1 MSQLLHAGDVV
12 MGTEEQSGRTGEGGR
27 ATAAQFADVAE
38 ANEVRAWEQIDAGR
52 YMPRRIKG
60 SCKGRALG

>member
-1 MSQLLHAGDVV
+1 MQSEQKNGDA
-12 MGTEEQSGRTGEGGR
+12 EQ
-27 ATAAQFADVAE
+27 ATAAQFAMDTE
-38 ANEVRAWEQIDAGR
+38 AADVRAWEQVDTGR

>member
-1 MSQLLHAGDVV
+1 MRP
-12 MGTEEQSGRTGEGGR
+12 EETREVESATADQFTGES
-27 ATAAQFADVAE
+27 AADDAP
-38 ANEVRAWEQIDAGR
+38 AWEEVAAGR

>member
-1 MSQLLHAGDVV
+1 MRPERS
-12 MGTEEQSGRTGEGGR
+12 RGR
-27 ATAAQFADVAE
+27 AIEVEMVTPGQFTDE
-38 ANEVRAWEQIDAGR
+38 AGLEATPAWEEVSTGR

>member
-1 MSQLLHAGDVV
+1 MAS
-12 MGTEEQSGRTGEGGR
+12 EQSRDQAGQP
-27 ATAAQFADVAE
+27 TAAQFAVEAE
-38 ANEVRAWEQIDAGR
+38 PAELRAWEQVDEGR

>member
-1 MSQLLHAGDVV
+1 MKS
-12 MGTEEQSGRTGEGGR
+12 EELRERAGEGKL
-27 ATAAQFADVAE
+27 E
-38 ANEVRAWEQIDAGR
+38 AVHFTIEVEPAEVRAWEQVDHGR

>member
-1 MSQLLHAGDVV
+1 MAS
-12 MGTEEQSGRTGEGGR
+12 EQPRDRAEGP
-27 ATAAQFADVAE
+27 TAAQFAVEAE
-38 ANEVRAWEQIDAGR
+38 PEELRAWEQVEEGR